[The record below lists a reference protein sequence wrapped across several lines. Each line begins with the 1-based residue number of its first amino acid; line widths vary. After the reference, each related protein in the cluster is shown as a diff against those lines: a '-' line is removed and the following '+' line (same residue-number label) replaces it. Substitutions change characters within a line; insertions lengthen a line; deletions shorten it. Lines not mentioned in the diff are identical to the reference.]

1 MLSIKKFT
9 KRVVFSAFLLIFALF
24 LAVSNIYAVP
34 DNEVYLG
41 GFAAGF
47 MLNTQTVEVI
57 GISDVLSDEGLV
69 CPARDSGIKS
79 GDIICKVND
88 FDVTS
93 AEELTRLMNESFTSY
108 KLTVKHDGE
117 QRLVDITPVK
127 DKSTGKKRFGLL
139 VKDSLNGIGTVTYI
153 DKNNNTFA
161 SLGHPVTDNS
171 GNIIKINGGSIY
183 GCVIYDVKKGWRG
196 NPGELKGV
204 FENNN
209 MIGSVLVNS
218 SSGIYGNISHD
229 YPTEG
234 LIKVQKGTIDDA
246 TIGKAKIYSSI
257 SEKNVCAYD
266 ISIVKVD
273 ANNKD
278 NRNFVIKIDDK
289 DLIEKSGGI
298 VQGMSG
304 SPIVQNGKLIGA
316 VTHVFVNDPTRGYGI
331 AIENM
336 TSS

>member
-1 MLSIKKFT
+1 MLSVKKFT
-9 KRVVFSAFLLIFALF
+9 KRIIFPVFLLIIAVVFSISS
-24 LAVSNIYAVP
+24 VYAAP
-34 DNEVYLG
+34 CNEVYLG

-47 MLNTQTVEVI
+47 MLNTQTVEII
-57 GISDVLSDEGLV
+57 GVCEVMTDDGMM
-69 CPARDSGIKS
+69 CPARESGLKS
-79 GDIICKVND
+79 GDIISKVND

-93 AEELTRLMNESFTSY
+93 AEELNRLMNESFTSY
-108 KLTVKHDGE
+108 KLTVLHDGE
-117 QRLVDITPVK
+117 QRIVDITPVK
-127 DKSTGKKRFGLL
+127 DKSSGKKRFGLL
-139 VKDSLNGIGTVTYI
+139 VKDSVNGIGTITYI
-153 DKNNNTFA
+153 DKSKNTFA

-171 GNIIKINGGSIY
+171 GKLIKINGGNIY
-183 GCVIYDVKKGWRG
+183 GCLIYDVKKGWRG

-204 FENNN
+204 FENDN

-218 SSGIYGNISHD
+218 TSGIYGNISHE
-229 YPTEG
+229 YPTDG
-234 LIKVQKGTIDDA
+234 LIKIQKGTIEDI
-246 TIGKAKIYSSI
+246 TVGKAKIYSCLG
-257 SEKNVCAYD
+257 EKNVCEYE
-266 ISIVKVD
+266 IRILKVV

-289 DLIEKSGGI
+289 RLIEKSGGI

-336 TSS
+336 TGS